1 MIRTAFRDG
10 MNSLQNFSSDDILSA
25 LGLEKR
31 RDPII
36 GVMLPSVALFAAGA
50 LVGAA
55 AAVLLTPKTGP
66 ALRRELTEGA
76 RDLSQKLGSTATQAT
91 QAVQEF
97 VGGSTRNS
105 SSHASSPT

>member
-10 MNSLQNFSSDDILSA
+10 MNSLQNFSSDDILA
-25 LGLEKR
+25 AIGLERR
-31 RDPII
+31 RDPFT

-66 ALRRELTEGA
+66 ALRRELTDGA
-76 RDLSQKLGSTATQAT
+76 REWGQKIGTTANQAS
-91 QAVQEF
+91 QAVSEF
-97 VGGSTRNS
+97 MGSRNNAG
-105 SSHASSPT
+105 HASSSSAT